1 MEYAGSYALFNWR
14 MEEASLGMDYDNLR
28 LIRAF
33 QEGLD
38 PKSSEAGFI
47 LTHIDMVKHSAQ
59 LVRGAVTAL
68 EACND
73 KEGQRFRPGTETDEA
88 LSKKDIDAFCAQMA
102 TESFRSALD
111 DVVTA
116 LAKVNEV
123 MNKMW
128 WKSKPSDYVYFR
140 TFIFGITSQDMFP
153 NGVIYEGV
161 SEEPMYFRGESGAND
176 SMVSVVNRVFRSCG
190 HKADWRQIPMCDN
203 FFEITMPKDP
213 MTEIYADFRSYRPGN
228 HLRFLEWVKDKTQEM
243 GVNEWVMS
251 DTRLASELIKIQSF
265 SIN

>member
-14 MEEASLGMDYDNLR
+14 MEEPSLGMDYDNLR

-38 PKSSEAGFI
+38 PRSSEAGFI

-73 KEGQRFRPGTETDEA
+73 KEEKRFRLATETDEA

-102 TESFRSALD
+102 IDAFRSALD
-111 DVVTA
+111 DVVKA

-128 WKSKPSDYVYFR
+128 WKSKPSDYVNFR

-176 SMVSVVNRVFRSCG
+176 SIVSIVNRVFRSRG
-190 HKADWRQIPMCDN
+190 DRAD
-203 FFEITMPKDP
+203 
-213 MTEIYADFRSYRPGN
+213 
-228 HLRFLEWVKDKTQEM
+228 
-243 GVNEWVMS
+243 
-251 DTRLASELIKIQSF
+251 
-265 SIN
+265 

>member
-14 MEEASLGMDYDNLR
+14 MEDPSLGMDYDNLR

-73 KEGQRFRPGTETDEA
+73 KEGKRFRPATETDEA
-88 LSKKDIDAFCAQMA
+88 LSNKDIDAFCAQMA
-102 TESFRSALD
+102 TDAFRSALD
-111 DVVTA
+111 DVVKA
-116 LAKVNEV
+116 LANVNEV

-153 NGVIYEGV
+153 NGVVYEGV

-176 SMVSVVNRVFRSCG
+176 SMVSVIHRLSTLGPAEGRLTGRRYQCVITSSKSSC
-190 HKADWRQIPMCDN
+190 RRTP
-203 FFEITMPKDP
+203 
-213 MTEIYADFRSYRPGN
+213 
-228 HLRFLEWVKDKTQEM
+228 
-243 GVNEWVMS
+243 
-251 DTRLASELIKIQSF
+251 
-265 SIN
+265 

>member
-14 MEEASLGMDYDNLR
+14 MEQPSLGMDYDNLR

-73 KEGQRFRPGTETDEA
+73 KEGERFRPGTETDEA
-88 LSKKDIDAFCAQMA
+88 LSNKNIDAFCAQMA
-102 TESFRSALD
+102 TDAFRSALD
-111 DVVTA
+111 DVVKA
-116 LAKVNEV
+116 LAKVNDV

-176 SMVSVVNRVFRSCG
+176 SMVSVVNRVFTFRGDNPMLTGGRYQCVTTSSRSSC
-190 HKADWRQIPMCDN
+190 Q
-203 FFEITMPKDP
+203 
-213 MTEIYADFRSYRPGN
+213 
-228 HLRFLEWVKDKTQEM
+228 KTP
-243 GVNEWVMS
+243 
-251 DTRLASELIKIQSF
+251 
-265 SIN
+265 

>member
-14 MEEASLGMDYDNLR
+14 IEEPSLGMDYDNLR

-47 LTHIDMVKHSAQ
+47 LTHVDMVKHSAQ

-68 EACND
+68 EACAD
-73 KEGQRFRPGTETDEA
+73 KVGERFRPGIGTDEA
-88 LSKKDIDAFCAQMA
+88 LSNKDIDTFCAQMA
-102 TESFRSALD
+102 TDSFRSALD
-111 DVVTA
+111 DVVKA
-116 LAKVNEV
+116 LAKVNVV

-128 WKSKPSDYVYFR
+128 WKSKPSDYVHFR

-176 SMVSVVNRVFRSCG
+176 SMVRIVNRVFRSWG
-190 HKADWRQIPMCDN
+190 DKADWR
-203 FFEITMPKDP
+203 
-213 MTEIYADFRSYRPGN
+213 
-228 HLRFLEWVKDKTQEM
+228 
-243 GVNEWVMS
+243 
-251 DTRLASELIKIQSF
+251 
-265 SIN
+265 